1 MAVKVVYT
9 GERSNKRKK
18 YNVSH
23 LDPASLLNV
32 DDVTEQVLG
41 TTSAIE
47 DGSRVTR
54 DETGR
59 VVGQSFAAGEDYV
72 DPDVLADI
80 DARYLSRQT
89 KDRQEA
95 ESDGKEYDDSIN
107 QKFKA
112 QEENVARLAPQPTV
126 EERAPAKT
134 IHDNIAESQKAA
146 WFIANEKG
154 EAAYTRPDISQAQM
168 KDYLDR
174 FIQSE
179 YNGTI
184 TPEEVSQNPK
194 YYKEFGLWLGRE
206 LRVLNNGSRDGSAMP
221 DGRRFVTYLED
232 GTTASERKDTAFVQ
246 PEISSIVQGGPG
258 LEQISGFESITKLG
272 KLVDAFA
279 AGNNIWEA
287 KKSTGPRG
295 ERQDNFYNMLNSH
308 SKNGLEGNMQEMLDR
323 THRAYSN
330 MFTGMT
336 QSQAQKWAERIAGEH
351 PGSSVENIKEF
362 IFWMAGNYAAIVEAG
377 QNTDRISDEVSR
389 GLSDSTLLSVLSVM
403 KKQSH
408 RTIEDKDFE
417 ALSDPAEKRNWDL
430 MQQGLDV
437 QIGHAI
443 FEAMGL
449 INEQTNQK
457 IQTTMPDGSISTI
470 ESDPEK
476 EESLRN
482 YKKWAGSLSRNLV
495 GDIFSFT
502 PQVRDIDQ
510 STGEEILAY
519 DVAGDGRP
527 IYEQGPAQQ
536 PGTREFDPFRNV
548 LFEIKESVKDTDKE
562 GNLTGKMTQ
571 RVVRLTPNGF
581 KVTELLTPL
590 INLLIPSSRVEPNLT
605 QAKTFLTDEHGQY
618 INFDGNPVNK
628 EAGEQPVPIWD
639 WNAAQI
645 RKFRGTKAYKKQG
658 STIRQA
664 FNMHIK
670 SLSGGRIAENTLL
683 LVTDIL
689 ADENAQ
695 TILDGPDYIGIDG
708 DGFPTA
714 GPFAGTGR
722 GRGAR
727 GNRTRQRVQKENG
740 QVVTDARGN
749 PVMDFFIGDYLKDQ
763 KVDDNILWASN
774 NLNKVF
780 YFDYFAGANRRE
792 FVKQTLLNYQNDKLS
807 RALLEAGEPRV
818 YSFSPNKQYSLPIGP
833 NTTKNISEID
843 YFKAQVLRKF
853 GLKGN
858 VWELAPKFNAEALS
872 WKQMRDAG
880 DLVGL
885 ARVGEKEGF
894 MSLSAIAEGI
904 KLYEA
909 EIVFNQNKNNPGIK
923 NTGTYI
929 SGFLAEADG
938 LTNGMSHSSLQ
949 AGDPALAMATL
960 LFVEEQ
966 EKRIAL
972 YGYDAEQ
979 NPDAYIKGYNKS
991 REIADRVL
999 KGEKFG
1005 QVISQQTNNSIAAI
1019 VQRMDEDGTEKKFI
1033 EAIKVLQNTNT
1044 KFGRAFTKQPV
1055 MIFGYGAGPAMI
1067 RQAVREFIYDWFEN
1081 QEGGYEVMQQMNEIS
1096 SFNLE
1101 RDFIV
1106 PMGIVMTEALHVEFA
1121 KVLELSQTLSKGA
1134 VAAVSQGMPLNTFS
1148 GQGWAHPFGII
1159 DTDIDAKSNKYYQ
1172 SSHRI
1177 GTDFQPNA
1185 VGQILPTSIKADIE
1199 RKHRVEVNSTTK
1211 VFDPAGA
1218 FAEGSLKAGTQ
1229 ISVLLNHGNDSY
1241 NMGEAMTEVH
1251 TMLAQMGKR
1260 TGAHHVFD
1268 AILATP
1274 QDMPMYVK
1282 SLNKQFLN
1290 INMDNSHV
1298 MLVYNT
1304 LTYQHD
1310 TFGNMLL
1317 EPVQVD
1323 RNQLSTKVKNQLHK
1337 IRDHD
1342 PYATKYKRNLKFHE
1356 MARDGI
1362 KMDENGNVVKT
1373 VDRKVNGEMRT
1384 FVVPDST
1391 WDKKYDKYAFNWYAG
1406 KHELKA
1412 QYKDPATGERAN
1424 HGVPVED
1431 TAQILSDI
1439 VKIENRRLKMWK
1451 KPFTMLFQF
1460 NDGTI

>member
-1 MAVKVVYT
+1 
-9 GERSNKRKK
+9 
-18 YNVSH
+18 
-23 LDPASLLNV
+23 
-32 DDVTEQVLG
+32 
-41 TTSAIE
+41 
-47 DGSRVTR
+47 
-54 DETGR
+54 
-59 VVGQSFAAGEDYV
+59 
-72 DPDVLADI
+72 
-80 DARYLSRQT
+80 
-89 KDRQEA
+89 
-95 ESDGKEYDDSIN
+95 
-107 QKFKA
+107 
-112 QEENVARLAPQPTV
+112 
-126 EERAPAKT
+126 
-134 IHDNIAESQKAA
+134 
-146 WFIANEKG
+146 
-154 EAAYTRPDISQAQM
+154 
-168 KDYLDR
+168 
-174 FIQSE
+174 
-179 YNGTI
+179 
-184 TPEEVSQNPK
+184 
-194 YYKEFGLWLGRE
+194 
-206 LRVLNNGSRDGSAMP
+206 
-221 DGRRFVTYLED
+221 
-232 GTTASERKDTAFVQ
+232 
-246 PEISSIVQGGPG
+246 
-258 LEQISGFESITKLG
+258 
-272 KLVDAFA
+272 
-279 AGNNIWEA
+279 
-287 KKSTGPRG
+287 
-295 ERQDNFYNMLNSH
+295 
-308 SKNGLEGNMQEMLDR
+308 
-323 THRAYSN
+323 
-330 MFTGMT
+330 
-336 QSQAQKWAERIAGEH
+336 
-351 PGSSVENIKEF
+351 
-362 IFWMAGNYAAIVEAG
+362 
-377 QNTDRISDEVSR
+377 
-389 GLSDSTLLSVLSVM
+389 
-403 KKQSH
+403 
-408 RTIEDKDFE
+408 
-417 ALSDPAEKRNWDL
+417 
-430 MQQGLDV
+430 
-437 QIGHAI
+437 
-443 FEAMGL
+443 
-449 INEQTNQK
+449 
-457 IQTTMPDGSISTI
+457 
-470 ESDPEK
+470 
-476 EESLRN
+476 
-482 YKKWAGSLSRNLV
+482 
-495 GDIFSFT
+495 
-502 PQVRDIDQ
+502 
-510 STGEEILAY
+510 
-519 DVAGDGRP
+519 
-527 IYEQGPAQQ
+527 
-536 PGTREFDPFRNV
+536 
-548 LFEIKESVKDTDKE
+548 
-562 GNLTGKMTQ
+562 
-571 RVVRLTPNGF
+571 
-581 KVTELLTPL
+581 
-590 INLLIPSSRVEPNLT
+590 
-605 QAKTFLTDEHGQY
+605 
-618 INFDGNPVNK
+618 
-628 EAGEQPVPIWD
+628 VPIWN

-670 SLSGGRIAENTLL
+670 SLSGARIAGNTMR
-683 LVTDIL
+683 LVTEML
-689 ADENAQ
+689 ADPDAQ

-722 GRGAR
+722 GRGVR

-740 QVVTDARGN
+740 QVVTDAQGN

-792 FVKQTLLNYQNDKLS
+792 FVRQTLLNYQNDKLS

-818 YSFSPNKQYSLPIGP
+818 YSFSPNKQYPLPTWKGDR
-833 NTTKNISEID
+833 NISEMD
-843 YFKAQVLRKF
+843 YFKAQILRKF

-872 WKQMRDAG
+872 WKQMKDAG

-885 ARVGEKEGF
+885 ARAGEKEGF

-909 EIVFNQNKNNPGIK
+909 ETVFNQNKNNPGIK

-938 LTNGMSHSSLQ
+938 LTNGMAHSSLQ

-960 LFVEEQ
+960 LFTEEQ
-966 EKRIAL
+966 KKRIAL
-972 YGYDAEQ
+972 NGYDAEK
-979 NPDAYIKGYNKS
+979 NPDAYIKGYTKTQ
-991 REIADRVL
+991 EIAERVL

-1033 EAIKVLQNTNT
+1033 EAIKVLRAQETR
-1044 KFGRAFTKQPV
+1044 FGRAFTKQPV

-1067 RQAVREFIYDWFEN
+1067 RQAVREFLYDWFEN
-1081 QEGGYEVMQQMNEIS
+1081 QEGGYQLMQDMNEIS
-1096 SFNLE
+1096 NFNLE

-1134 VAAVSQGMPLNTFS
+1134 VAAVAQGMPLNTFS

-1159 DTDIDAKSNKYYQ
+1159 NTDIDAKSNKYYQ

-1185 VGQILPTSIKADIE
+1185 VGQILPTSIEADVK

-1211 VFDPAGA
+1211 EFDPAGA

-1251 TMLAQMGKR
+1251 TMLAKMGKK

-1282 SLNKQFLN
+1282 ALNKQFLN

-1298 MLVYNT
+1298 MLVYNS

-1323 RNQLSTKVKNQLHK
+1323 RNQLSNDVKDQLHK

-1342 PYATKYKRNLKFHE
+1342 PYATKYKRNLKFRE

-1373 VDRKVNGEMRT
+1373 VDRKYKYKDTKTGEVISEMRT

-1406 KHELKA
+1406 KHELKSIDGILIK
-1412 QYKDPATGERAN
+1412 YKDPATGEYAT

-1431 TAQILSDI
+1431 TAQILSEI